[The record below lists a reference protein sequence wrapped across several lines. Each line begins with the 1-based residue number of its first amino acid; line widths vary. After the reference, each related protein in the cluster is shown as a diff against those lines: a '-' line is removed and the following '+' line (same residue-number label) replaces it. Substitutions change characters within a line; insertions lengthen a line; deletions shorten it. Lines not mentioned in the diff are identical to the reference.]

1 MLDRHRQARQGGRV
15 IDDAHSDSDRAGE
28 NGGRDRVDR
37 VVRGRTG
44 EEVAAFFL
52 SDRGY
57 RVLAKNQRTP
67 FGELDLVCGAPAQ
80 SRLTPAQI
88 VIVEVKARSGD
99 EYGSGLEAIGPLKSR
114 RLRAGAMWWLSEKGL
129 LPCSLR
135 FDAVIVA
142 LDGLGLPRS
151 LEHVKDILGEGA

>member
-1 MLDRHRQARQGGRV
+1 LIDEVRPGLDRL
-15 IDDAHSDSDRAGE
+15 I
-28 NGGRDRVDR
+28 
-37 VVRGRTG
+37 RGRTG
-44 EEVAAFFL
+44 EQVAASFL

-67 FGELDLVCGAPAQ
+67 LGELDLVCRT
-80 SRLTPAQI
+80 SSQI

-99 EYGSGLEAIGPLKSR
+99 EYGSGLEAIGPRKAR
-114 RLRAGAMWWLSEKGL
+114 RLRAAAMWWLCERML

-142 LDGLGLPRS
+142 LDGGGLPRS
-151 LEHVKDILGEGA
+151 LEHFKDILGEGGG